1 MGYLDKDGVAV
12 RYQKIYSNEVY
23 GLGDAPAP
31 SYGRGAGAG
40 GAGRQGGGGRRGGG
54 AGNAEP

>member
-40 GAGRQGGGGRRGGG
+40 GAGRQGGGGGG